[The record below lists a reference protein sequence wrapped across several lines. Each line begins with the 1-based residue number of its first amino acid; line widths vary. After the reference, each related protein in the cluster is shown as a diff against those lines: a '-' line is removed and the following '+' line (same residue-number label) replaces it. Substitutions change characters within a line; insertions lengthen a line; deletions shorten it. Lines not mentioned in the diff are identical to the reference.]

1 VYNRRPGP
9 SNGCTGLAVPAWK
22 LLIAKNSG
30 HLNRYPRPATRA
42 LAYVSHLSRAS
53 PLSALRRMAVGVA
66 LGTAM
71 SASAAVVLAARTLP
85 GDATFAEDA
94 QFSYPYVKA
103 GKQILRLAPG
113 ARIYNDRNLIIMPGT
128 VPAKATVLFKTDIN
142 GQISRVW
149 ILTDEEAKA
158 YEDKK

>member
-1 VYNRRPGP
+1 MGP
-9 SNGCTGLAVPAWK
+9 AAPAWK
-22 LLIAKNSG
+22 RLIVKNSG
-30 HLNRYPRPATRA
+30 DLNPHPRSATTA
-42 LAYVSHLSRAS
+42 LAYVSQMFRTL
-53 PLSALRRMAVGVA
+53 PLSTLRRVAVRLVLGIA
-66 LGTAM
+66 LSAGT
-71 SASAAVVLAARTLP
+71 AVVLAARTLP

-103 GKQILRLAPG
+103 GKQILRLAAG
-113 ARIYNDRNLIIMPGT
+113 ARIYNERNLIIMPGT
-128 VPAKATVLFKTDIN
+128 APAKASVLFKTDIN